1 MQGKTVIY
9 CAHRLSSIVNVE
21 RIHVLRDGRV
31 VESGNHVELINN
43 PDSEYN
49 KMWMSYLRHDVE
61 EKDEKPN
68 VVLKPALAF

>member
-1 MQGKTVIY
+1 
-9 CAHRLSSIVNVE
+9 
-21 RIHVLRDGRV
+21 LRDGRV